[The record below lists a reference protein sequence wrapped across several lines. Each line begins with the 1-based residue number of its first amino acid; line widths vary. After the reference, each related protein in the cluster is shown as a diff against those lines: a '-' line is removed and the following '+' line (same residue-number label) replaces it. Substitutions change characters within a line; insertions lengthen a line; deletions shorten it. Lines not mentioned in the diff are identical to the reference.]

1 MSIRSL
7 KQSETKVIKR
17 SQINLNPINP
27 KRHTDEKVGLQK
39 KNLQKVGFLG
49 GVVWNERSGN
59 LIDGHR
65 RIKAMDLYYKYDG
78 SSETD
83 YEVKVEVVHLDEKTE
98 KEQMTY
104 MAVGNTKADIDL
116 IADYIGDIDYTDLGL
131 NETEIGDILSLAGTE
146 NILLDSL
153 DDLLS
158 TDSVPSD
165 VSQNATPQ
173 EKKAHMK
180 DVKQHVKEA
189 ARERQMNEEAYV
201 TLSFSTFQAKSDF
214 CDLIGCSTDD
224 KFVKGED
231 VLKLIE

>member
-1 MSIRSL
+1 
-7 KQSETKVIKR
+7 
-17 SQINLNPINP
+17 
-27 KRHTDEKVGLQK
+27 
-39 KNLQKVGFLG
+39 
-49 GVVWNERSGN
+49 
-59 LIDGHR
+59 
-65 RIKAMDLYYKYDG
+65 MDLYYKYDG

-104 MAVGNTKADIDL
+104 MAVGNTKADIVL

-131 NETEIGDILSLAGTE
+131 SETEISDILSLTGTE

-158 TDSVPSD
+158 TDVAPSD

-173 EKKAHMK
+173 EKKAHIK

-189 ARERQMNEEAYV
+189 ARERQTNEEAYV